1 MKRYIAMGGTALVA
15 LAGSA
20 GYVVSE
26 SSSNA
31 PLDTG
36 GNTVTEAATE
46 AEEARPQ
53 PNLKAAP
60 KAASPT
66 DTEKAKRIE
75 AKISQIEIGSSYTE
89 VIAIMGAADWTEEQ
103 STDFG
108 YDVIYWYGAYG
119 VYTSNAKVTH
129 IDYYESEAS

>member
-1 MKRYIAMGGTALVA
+1 MKRYIALGGSALIA
-15 LAGSA
+15 IAGSA

-31 PLDTG
+31 PADPG
-36 GNTVTEAATE
+36 GNTIAEAAKQ
-46 AEEARPQ
+46 AENGRPQ
-53 PNLKAAP
+53 PDVKPAAKAG
-60 KAASPT
+60 SPT
-66 DTEKAKRIE
+66 AAEKAKRIE

-89 VIAIMGAADWTEEQ
+89 VTEIMGAADWTEEQ

-108 YDVIYWYGAYG
+108 YDVIYWYGGWG

-129 IDYYESEAS
+129 IDYYESEA

>member
-1 MKRYIAMGGTALVA
+1 MKRYIAMGGSALIA
-15 LAGSA
+15 IAGSA
-20 GYVVSE
+20 GYLVSE

-31 PLDTG
+31 PVDTA
-36 GNTVTEAATE
+36 TDTITEVAKE
-46 AEEARPQ
+46 AEKGRPE
-53 PNLKAAP
+53 PNVKAAP

-66 DTEKAKRIE
+66 DAEKATRIE

-89 VIAIMGAADWTEEQ
+89 VTEIMGAADWTEEQ

-108 YDVIYWYGAYG
+108 YDVIYWYGAWG

-129 IDYYESEAS
+129 IDYYESEA

>member
-1 MKRYIAMGGTALVA
+1 MKRYIALGGSALIA
-15 LAGSA
+15 IAGSA
-20 GYVVSE
+20 GYLVSE

-31 PLDTG
+31 PVDTAG
-36 GNTVTEAATE
+36 DTITEAAKE
-46 AEEARPQ
+46 AEKVRPQ
-53 PNLKAAP
+53 PNVQSSP

-66 DTEKAKRIE
+66 DAEKAKRIE

-89 VIAIMGAADWTEEQ
+89 VTEIMGAADWTEEQ

-108 YDVIYWYGAYG
+108 YDVIYWYGAWG

-129 IDYYESEAS
+129 IDYYESEA